1 MSIVFIFYRISSNI
15 KRIWKLEYELY
26 KQTLLL
32 SSLYFGGENLRIVCT
47 WSEIFFNPTFEP
59 MPWLVYSIG
68 LTASCQ
74 WPIVVEKIIYTK
86 LISVQ
91 FEQMLSS
98 IKLTSTLFLCP
109 EDFRWCRIKVDLE
122 YFWPLTSYIRSWPWE
137 AFEKFRRDWSYF
149 LFLLLYLVVI
159 HLKIIF

>member
-1 MSIVFIFYRISSNI
+1 MFYRISSNI
-15 KRIWKLEYELY
+15 KRMWKLKLNTSFKSKCYYYHHYTLEMKLLELY
-26 KQTLLL
+26 VLDLKNLL
-32 SSLYFGGENLRIVCT
+32 NA
-47 WSEIFFNPTFEP
+47 TFEP

-74 WPIVVEKIIYTK
+74 WPIVVKKIIYTK

-137 AFEKFRRDWSYF
+137 VFEKFRRDWSYF
-149 LFLLLYLVVI
+149 LFLLPYLVVI